1 MVKPLP
7 GPFFAFLRRT
17 TPTVLRR
24 KVTASGSLSQ
34 SNPELYRQLRASP
47 FNPYGIPSNINS
59 GIRIPLTRTTDV
71 ESAMG
76 MELLLNLAWVLLA
89 ALMFCLW
96 LRFAPRTGVNPRLQF
111 VALAVLLLI
120 LFPVISVTDDLQ
132 AAQNPAE
139 ADCLVR
145 RDHGC
150 ATPHS
155 MRPLI
160 ALLPLPAV
168 TGPNFAGQRLTIL
181 GSLDVQVLNHPAM
194 APIQNRPPP
203 VA

>member
-1 MVKPLP
+1 
-7 GPFFAFLRRT
+7 
-17 TPTVLRR
+17 
-24 KVTASGSLSQ
+24 
-34 SNPELYRQLRASP
+34 
-47 FNPYGIPSNINS
+47 
-59 GIRIPLTRTTDV
+59 
-71 ESAMG
+71 MG

-89 ALMFCLW
+89 TLMFCSW
-96 LRFAPRTGVNPRLQF
+96 LRFAPPTGANPRLQF

-150 ATPHS
+150 AAPHS
-155 MRPLI
+155 MPRPI
-160 ALLPLPAV
+160 AVLTLPAV
-168 TGPNFAGQRLTIL
+168 AGPNLGGLRLSIL
-181 GSLDVQVLNHPAM
+181 GSLDAPVLHHPAL

-203 VA
+203 AA